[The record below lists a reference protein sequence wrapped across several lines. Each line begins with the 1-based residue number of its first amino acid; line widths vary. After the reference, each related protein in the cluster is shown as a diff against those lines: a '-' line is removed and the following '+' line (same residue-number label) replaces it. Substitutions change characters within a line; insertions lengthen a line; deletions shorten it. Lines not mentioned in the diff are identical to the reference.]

1 MITTSMTE
9 PTPLSADNPL
19 GGERVDLTTSAPD
32 RPEVAHEL
40 GRWAEIGEFP
50 VVSERMLVA
59 PMQGRFEP
67 ALVSEDDVSP
77 GQVVGEVV
85 RSDERVPVVAT
96 TRGRFM
102 GHLAERGER
111 VRDGQPLAWIRLA
124 V

>member
-1 MITTSMTE
+1 MNHTSMTD
-9 PTPLSADNPL
+9 A
-19 GGERVDLTTSAPD
+19 
-32 RPEVAHEL
+32 RPETTDPAL
-40 GRWAEIGEFP
+40 GRWAEVGEFP

-67 ALVSEDDVSP
+67 TVVEQDVTP

-85 RSDERVPVVAT
+85 RSDERVAVVAT
-96 TRGRFM
+96 ARGRFM

>member
-1 MITTSMTE
+1 MITTTSMTDRI
-9 PTPLSADNPL
+9 PSGTDTPALDQPAVLD
-19 GGERVDLTTSAPD
+19 
-32 RPEVAHEL
+32 L
-40 GRWAEIGEFP
+40 GRWGEIGEFP

-67 ALVSEDDVSP
+67 THVGGDDVSP

-96 TRGRFM
+96 APGRFM

>member
-1 MITTSMTE
+1 MSLLTSMTDA
-9 PTPLSADNPL
+9 PT
-19 GGERVDLTTSAPD
+19 TTTDPGTI
-32 RPEVAHEL
+32 L
-40 GRWAEIGEFP
+40 GRWSEAGEFP
-50 VVSERMLVA
+50 VVAERMLVA

-67 ALVSEDDVSP
+67 IVVIEDDVAP
-77 GQVVGEVV
+77 GQIVGEVV

-96 TRGRFM
+96 TSGRFM

>member
-1 MITTSMTE
+1 MITSTSMTE
-9 PTPLSADNPL
+9 PTLLDTDTSIADRL
-19 GGERVDLTTSAPD
+19 DVVQD
-32 RPEVAHEL
+32 L
-40 GRWAEIGEFP
+40 GRWAEAGEFP

-67 ALVSEDDVSP
+67 AVVTEGDVSP

-124 V
+124 I